1 MKLILRNRQKA
12 DVYNFVLSYG
22 FYIVLFLVFIYFTVF
37 TRNFLTISNIINL
50 MNASAPLLIV
60 TSGLALVI
68 MTRKLDISIGSISF
82 ITTAIGSA
90 IMVRHDVPPT
100 IALLVILVAGIMFG
114 ALNGFI
120 IVILNVNSFITT
132 LGTMFAL
139 RGLALQVTKGRIIS
153 MPEIL
158 NNIGKIRIGPLYL
171 NILISLAFIYVIHI
185 IHIHT
190 RFGRYIMAIG
200 SEPDVA
206 RKMGIRVKRITFATF
221 VLSGLLAS
229 ISGIVSMLQLGGV
242 TSFMGIGLEF
252 TGIAAIV
259 IGGISLFGGEGN
271 IIPGLL
277 SGVYTLAIIEN
288 GLNLAGASPYIYPF
302 VRGGIIFIA
311 MYADSLR
318 SKSQMRLE

>member
-1 MKLILRNRQKA
+1 MMKSILMNRQKIS
-12 DVYNFVLSYG
+12 VYNFVLSYG
-22 FYIVLFLVFIYFTVF
+22 FYIVLFLVFIYFSVF

-82 ITTAIGSA
+82 VTTAIGSA
-90 IMVRHDVPPT
+90 FMVRHDVPPA
-100 IALLVILVAGIMFG
+100 IALLMIIAAGMMFG

-120 IVILNVNSFITT
+120 IVILNVNSFIAT

-153 MPEIL
+153 APEIL
-158 NNIGKIRIGPLYL
+158 NNIGKIKIGPIYL
-171 NILISLAFIYVIHI
+171 NILISFAFILFIHL
-185 IHIHT
+185 IHVHT
-190 RFGRYIMAIG
+190 RFGRYIIAIG
-200 SEPDVA
+200 NEPEVA
-206 RKMGIRVKRITFATF
+206 LKMGIRVERITFTTF

-229 ISGIVSMLQLGGV
+229 ISGIISMLQLGGV

-252 TGIAAIV
+252 TGIASIV
-259 IGGISLFGGEGN
+259 IGGISLFGGEGS

-277 SGVYTLAIIEN
+277 SGVYTLSIIEN

-318 SKSQMRLE
+318 SKSLMRV